1 MQNIQDLK
9 EKIFFESKNIIDI
22 LEKINNV
29 DELLSKQ
36 DLVDEL
42 ANRISFLRLL
52 EKNIEYFIPDNQSQV
67 SENEKSIS
75 FVNND
80 FESQES
86 NHEVTEE
93 EAIFNNEFNEID
105 ENDNKSSYEENGVG
119 FVDGENSTPNLHVGA
134 AEEEAIFN
142 NQLNEIVENEYHEN
156 VVTFVEENSD
166 TVEAVHDK
174 KSNEEV
180 TEEEVVFNNQLNEI
194 DEDQPSDYQGSI
206 LNFVDEERILAN
218 AEPETD
224 EDIQEEIFSHHITQ
238 EEVIFNNQLN
248 EIDEFENEISDD
260 RGNESNNFDE
270 EEKVQ
275 YNFESE
281 IKTEG
286 YKQEIS
292 AETPSAFE
300 TEILDDDEM
309 LIEENEEQFVSSN
322 ISIEQ
327 GEMVNETS
335 NVENILSEI
344 KNDAQVEEKQE
355 QKIAEEESDRRKI
368 VDFDRPSHDNEKEHL
383 ASDESFENLEAYNQ
397 EKKIR
402 LSNIKGLKAVQ
413 SLFDDDHLQIETP
426 QEKPV
431 PVVKEETGSILKT
444 NIPTNLMEAEKTK
457 PEFKLDLN
465 DRIAFTKTLFGGS
478 QSELNDAIGVLNRFR
493 TLEEAKEYLSD
504 LYYDRKW
511 SKVDEYAQRL
521 WILVENKFL

>member
-52 EKNIEYFIPDNQSQV
+52 EKNIEYFITDNSVQN
-67 SENEKSIS
+67 SENQQNIS
-75 FVNND
+75 FVNQN

-86 NHEVTEE
+86 NNDVTEE

-105 ENDNKSSYEENGVG
+105 ENDNGSSYKDNAVITVDTENIQPEE
-119 FVDGENSTPNLHVGA
+119 

-156 VVTFVEENSD
+156 IVNLVEENS
-166 TVEAVHDK
+166 EPK
-174 KSNEEV
+174 NEENCIDLDL
-180 TEEEVVFNNQLNEI
+180 TKEEVIFNHQLNEI
-194 DEDQPSDYQGSI
+194 DEEQPSDYQGNI
-206 LNFVDEERILAN
+206 LSFIDEERILAD

-224 EDIQEEIFSHHITQ
+224 EDINEEIFSQTITE

-248 EIDEFENEISDD
+248 EIDEFENEISDN
-260 RGNESNNFDE
+260 RGNELNNFDE
-270 EEKVQ
+270 EEKIQ
-275 YNFESE
+275 DSFESKKEEKVE
-281 IKTEG
+281 IIPNIFGSEDLEDE
-286 YKQEIS
+286 EI
-292 AETPSAFE
+292 
-300 TEILDDDEM
+300 
-309 LIEENEEQFVSSN
+309 LIEENEEQFITSN
-322 ISIEQ
+322 VTIGQ

-344 KNDAQVEEKQE
+344 KNDAQNEEKHEQE
-355 QKIAEEESDRRKI
+355 IIAEEIDRRKI
-368 VDFDRPSHDNEKEHL
+368 VNIDKPLPEFEKEKL

-413 SLFDDDHLQIETP
+413 SLFDDDHLQVENP
-426 QEKPV
+426 LEKPI
-431 PVVKEETGSILKT
+431 PVVKEDTGSILKT
-444 NIPTNLMEAEKTK
+444 NIPTNLMEAQKAK

-478 QSELNDAIGVLNRFR
+478 QSELNEVIGVLNRFR